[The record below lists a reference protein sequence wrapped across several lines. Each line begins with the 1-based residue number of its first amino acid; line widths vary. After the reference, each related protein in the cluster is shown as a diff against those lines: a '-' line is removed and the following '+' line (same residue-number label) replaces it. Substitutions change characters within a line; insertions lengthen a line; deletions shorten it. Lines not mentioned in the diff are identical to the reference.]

1 MALDN
6 LQVDYLIDPAFQ
18 IENLAGKPAV
28 GGHIEVFEAG
38 TDTKVIT
45 YQDFDGNVNP
55 FKIPLHS
62 DGRAVILAD
71 PSRKYDFYVYDSFNN
86 LMFSRLNVTPNL
98 SGNISIKGCDVY
110 IYNTDGTLDITQQ
123 SIQNNIRR
131 YEINTKH
138 KSLGVEAPL
147 YFVEDSDTATIIG
160 FSGDDYATKDYVDSA
175 VSSKLDISSYSSQSG
190 DFLTDKFEY
199 DDDNNITAYNHSAFA
214 GGGGSG
220 PNYEAG
226 DHIDITD
233 NVISVTGLPTSSDI
247 ENAISSAVTNV
258 ENKFEYNENNYITA
272 YNNSAFA
279 GTNYSAGDY
288 VSIENDTISVTG
300 LQPSGDYATHDD
312 LTAYQP
318 SGDYATKEDVES
330 ATSGKQ
336 DTLSAGDGITIVNNV
351 ISVTSQGGG
360 IEQVNHDDTLSGNG
374 NDIPLGL
381 ANPQD
386 YVHQD
391 DLSAYQPSGDYVYRN
406 EMTAYEPAGDYYSAS
421 NPSGFLTTA
430 DIDNKMDTS
439 AMTAYATT
447 SLVSSISSELYSA
460 VSGIS
465 GDYELVGGYGILL
478 TDDDVNK
485 TTTITVTATGQGGGV
500 NSAYVTAAIESAT
513 SALVT
518 AISGSYTL
526 VAGTNTELID
536 NSAARTTTV
545 NVTGVQSSLSYG
557 YNNTAI
563 SSLDNSAL
571 YDTSAH
577 ARINTLANRIS
588 NLSSDKLDT
597 SAFSEVSGDFYST
610 ANPSGFIT
618 GVDLTPY
625 QTVEGMTAYQEAGDY
640 LSATES
646 ANYYPMTGNP
656 SGFLTEHQS
665 LAGYLQ
671 DTDLTISDGKITE
684 ISGVPLSAGDELPE
698 EVTEAAS
705 VVTANSATWNDVTA
719 KQPSGDYY
727 SASNPSGFI
736 SNDDI
741 IPISGGSNIDI
752 SKVDNKV
759 VISMTGDFATTA
771 ELANKLDTTAFS
783 TVSGNFLTAHQ
794 DLSNYATTAEVTA
807 KLDTT
812 AFSTVS
818 GDFLTAHQ
826 DLSNY
831 ATTASVA
838 EKLDTTAFSTVSGNF
853 LTAHQDLSDYATT
866 AALAD
871 KLDTS
876 AFSDVSG
883 TFLTAH
889 QDLSDYQTI
898 AEMTAYQPVG
908 DYYSASNPSGFI
920 TAVPAGTMNETNFGF
935 NADNEISGYN
945 GSAFACDADKC
956 LTAVSHDSTLSG
968 NGTSASPIGIVKGY
982 NETVLFTANNAVDS
996 ITTTEAV
1003 THFERLRIEL
1013 KSNQSTYIKS
1023 CIECQPDA
1031 GNLVYTCVALIPAA
1045 DFPLQMAGVRYTSNN
1060 GTQFYFNKAT
1070 RMCYRPNNTYGDQST
1085 TSLANSDI
1093 KDVGYITKIVGINRI
1108 SS

>member
-147 YFVEDSDTATIIG
+147 YFVEDSDSATIIG
-160 FSGDDYATKDYVDSA
+160 FSGDDYATKEYVDSA

-199 DDDNNITAYNHSAFA
+199 DADNNITAYNHSAFA

-233 NVISVTGLPTSSDI
+233 NVISVTGLPTSSDV
-247 ENAISSAVTNV
+247 ENAVSSAVTNV

-272 YNNSAFA
+272 YNNSSFA

-351 ISVTSQGGG
+351 ISVTAEGG

-381 ANPQD
+381 TNQQE

-545 NVTGVQSSLSYG
+545 NVTGVQAAGNY
-557 YNNTAI
+557 Y
-563 SSLDNSAL
+563 SA
-571 YDTSAH
+571 S
-577 ARINTLANRIS
+577 
-588 NLSSDKLDT
+588 
-597 SAFSEVSGDFYST
+597 
-610 ANPSGFIT
+610 NPSGFIT
-618 GVDLTPY
+618 DEALAPY
-625 QTVEGMTAYQEAGDY
+625 QTIEGMTAYQPVGDY

-656 SGFLTEHQS
+656 SGFLSEHQS
-665 LAGYLQ
+665 LDGYLQ

-736 SNDDI
+736 SNDDML
-741 IPISGGSNIDI
+741 PISAGANIDI
-752 SKVDNKV
+752 TKANDTV
-759 VISMTGDFATTA
+759 VISMTGDFATT
-771 ELANKLDTTAFS
+771 
-783 TVSGNFLTAHQ
+783 G
-794 DLSNYATTAEVTA
+794 DLVGAVYE
-807 KLDTT
+807 
-812 AFSTVS
+812 
-818 GDFLTAHQ
+818 
-826 DLSNY
+826 
-831 ATTASVA
+831 
-838 EKLDTTAFSTVSGNF
+838 
-853 LTAHQDLSDYATT
+853 
-866 AALAD
+866 
-871 KLDTS
+871 S
-876 AFSDVSG
+876 AFG
-883 TFLTAH
+883 
-889 QDLSDYQTI
+889 YN
-898 AEMTAYQPVG
+898 
-908 DYYSASNPSGFI
+908 SN
-920 TAVPAGTMNETNFGF
+920 NK
-935 NADNEISGYN
+935 ISGYN
-945 GSAFACDADKC
+945 GSAFA
-956 LTAVSHDSTLSG
+956 G
-968 NGTSASPIGIVKGY
+968 EGGGGGEFPQSASEAAAYITATSGDINSTIDSVSTNSGVWGGSALPISAGKGVKVELT
-982 NETVLFTANNAVDS
+982 NNTLVFSNDETVLWEGIHDSFNTAITLSAAVSNFERIRILFGNAENKYMLWQDIELMSASDGYHFDVIKGAGTSNFWIQGLYCSGNDTQIVPVSGKRMNFGSFTASTNITSIAVN
-996 ITTTEAV
+996 TA
-1003 THFERLRIEL
+1003 
-1013 KSNQSTYIKS
+1013 Y
-1023 CIECQPDA
+1023 PDA
-1031 GNLVYTCVALIPAA
+1031 LM
-1045 DFPLQMAGVRYTSNN
+1045 FR
-1060 GTQFYFNKAT
+1060 
-1070 RMCYRPNNTYGDQST
+1070 
-1085 TSLANSDI
+1085 
-1093 KDVGYITKIVGINRI
+1093 KIVGINRI
-1108 SS
+1108 VGGN